1 MHVLRAEKGFILVG
15 QDTDGSV
22 TPLDLGMAGMLK
34 KKRDFIGKRGMAR
47 SDLQRADRKVLV
59 GLRTDDPAQVLPE
72 GSPIVEAMSTAR
84 PLPMLGH
91 VTSSYPS
98 PMVGRAIA
106 LALVKGGRERMGQ
119 ILQVP
124 LEDGDVAK
132 VRVVEPAFWD
142 PEGKRRDG

>member
-1 MHVLRAEKGFILVG
+1 
-15 QDTDGSV
+15 
-22 TPLDLGMAGMLK
+22 
-34 KKRDFIGKRGMAR
+34 
-47 SDLQRADRKVLV
+47 
-59 GLRTDDPAQVLPE
+59 
-72 GSPIVEAMSTAR
+72 
-84 PLPMLGH
+84 MLGH

>member
-1 MHVLRAEKGFILVG
+1 
-15 QDTDGSV
+15 
-22 TPLDLGMAGMLK
+22 
-34 KKRDFIGKRGMAR
+34 
-47 SDLQRADRKVLV
+47 
-59 GLRTDDPAQVLPE
+59 
-72 GSPIVEAMSTAR
+72 
-84 PLPMLGH
+84 
-91 VTSSYPS
+91 
-98 PMVGRAIA
+98 MVGRAIA